1 MSPVRDGEFWVRGGE
16 FWVGD
21 GEFWVGAG
29 CSGVGYAAAMTTP
42 LPGPAPRHHVHG
54 LRRDLDLLEALASPE
69 AQHAGGLGV
78 VRLAQLV
85 GREKSQVSRAL
96 KALAEEGVVERDP
109 DTRGYR
115 LGWRLFSLVART
127 VEDRLVRAAEPV
139 MHKLSAD
146 LEETSHLCVLRDQ
159 EVLTILSVSGHSFRV
174 HDWEGRGV
182 PAHCT
187 SAGRVLLLDATPDEL
202 YVRFPDIPSGGGRS
216 EVRTLPELWAK
227 IQEGRRTGFA
237 KVNEEFEAGLAG
249 VSAPVRDF
257 RGRVVAAL
265 NISAPAARL
274 GHRLDDAGR
283 ITARA
288 AAAVSAQLGWD
299 TPPTRRPAPARPT

>member
-1 MSPVRDGEFWVRGGE
+1 MLVLMATPSARGA
-16 FWVGD
+16 D
-21 GEFWVGAG
+21 R
-29 CSGVGYAAAMTTP
+29 
-42 LPGPAPRHHVHG
+42 PRGRG

-69 AQHAGGLGV
+69 ARHAGGLGV
-78 VRLAQLV
+78 VRVAELV

-96 KALAEEGVVERDP
+96 KALAEEGVLERDP
-109 DTRGYR
+109 DTLEYR

-127 VEDRLVRAAEPV
+127 VEDRLLRAAEPV
-139 MHKLSAD
+139 MHGLSAD

-174 HDWEGRGV
+174 RDWEGRGV
-182 PAHCT
+182 PAYCT

-202 YVRFPDIPSGGGRS
+202 YVRFSGIPSADGEGA
-216 EVRTLPELWAK
+216 VRTLPELWAK
-227 IQEGRRTGFA
+227 IEEGRRAGFA
-237 KVNEEFEAGLAG
+237 KVDEEFEAGLVG

-274 GHRLDDAGR
+274 GHRLDEAGR
-283 ITARA
+283 ATERA
-288 AAAVSAQLGWD
+288 AASVSAQLGWS
-299 TPPTRRPAPARPT
+299 TSARLAGDHG